1 MRSALEQKKLDI
13 EAKYAQLQGMRAG
26 RAGVSP
32 AGIRNV
38 AAQPSPGA
46 GSGGGMQ
53 ARLEAMASRA
63 AAARNNRQVPASAAA
78 PSPTAAT
85 ASATHAAASDP
96 AVAALFDKHA
106 AQLRAVFDHY
116 ADAGMVSVP
125 SVVKLGS
132 DFDIVPTF
140 LSRKELKA
148 ALGMNEAAGFAY
160 DSFVD
165 ALKRI
170 ALNALSKQPFAN
182 IYPTDEAK
190 VTVLLE
196 MWGLGDPAKLAK
208 AGRG

>member
-1 MRSALEQKKLDI
+1 MT
-13 EAKYAQLQGMRAG
+13 
-26 RAGVSP
+26 
-32 AGIRNV
+32 
-38 AAQPSPGA
+38 
-46 GSGGGMQ
+46 Q
-53 ARLEAMASRA
+53 A
-63 AAARNNRQVPASAAA
+63 
-78 PSPTAAT
+78 T
-85 ASATHAAASDP
+85 ASDP

-116 ADAGMVSVP
+116 ADGGMVSVP
-125 SVVKLGS
+125 SVVQLGS

-148 ALGMNEAAGFAY
+148 ALGMNEAAGFTY

-208 AGRG
+208 ASRG